1 MLSCC
6 LLYFMETRTMSNSS
20 HIVEPHRVASRSLEA
35 DCDDDDDDDDGV
47 ETGGYLILLLDT
59 TWPPQCMGLASVSMT
74 LSKITANN
82 IQCKL
87 STVHFQS
94 KQQVVL
100 VTLSGSKVLQ
110 TFSKGLLKIF
120 FGLVAFSFIF

>member
-20 HIVEPHRVASRSLEA
+20 HIVEPHRAASCTLEA
-35 DCDDDDDDDDGV
+35 DCDDDDGV

-74 LSKITANN
+74 LSKIAANN
-82 IQCKL
+82 IQCTF

-94 KQQVVL
+94 KQPVVL

-120 FGLVAFSFIF
+120 FGLVAFSLIF